1 MLNIKFYCSSILF
14 NVIYLE
20 KKMRQRDFRLK
31 AFTLTELLVVLV
43 IIGILMLIA
52 LPNLMPLIAKTHSLE
67 AQQALTTIQKLERSY
82 HQMHVKYTGDLLEL
96 GFEPEKTITEGG
108 NAKYAIQ
115 ITDASPTGFTAK
127 AVAVVDFD
135 QDGVFNEWEIDHT
148 GTLREIVKD

>member
-1 MLNIKFYCSSILF
+1 
-14 NVIYLE
+14 
-20 KKMRQRDFRLK
+20 MRQRDFRLK

>member
-1 MLNIKFYCSSILF
+1 MK
-14 NVIYLE
+14 
-20 KKMRQRDFRLK
+20 RRDFRLK

-96 GFEPEKTITEGG
+96 GFEPEKTIPEGG

-115 ITDASPTGFTAK
+115 ITSADPTSFVAR

-135 QDGVFNEWEIDHT
+135 QDGVFNEWEIDHN

>member
-1 MLNIKFYCSSILF
+1 
-14 NVIYLE
+14 
-20 KKMRQRDFRLK
+20 MRQRDFRLK

-135 QDGVFNEWEIDHT
+135 QDGTFNEWEIDHT

>member
-1 MLNIKFYCSSILF
+1 
-14 NVIYLE
+14 
-20 KKMRQRDFRLK
+20 
-31 AFTLTELLVVLV
+31 LVVLV

-115 ITDASPTGFTAK
+115 ITDASPTGFTAR

-148 GTLREIVKD
+148 GTLRETVKD